1 MTGRHFGV
9 KKMDNV
15 YCKGIVRNM
24 CCSMFP
30 LSIVENASNI
40 CDRN

>member
-1 MTGRHFGV
+1 MTGRHFDV
-9 KKMDNV
+9 KKMYNL
-15 YCKGIVRNM
+15 YCNGIVKNM
-24 CCSMFP
+24 CYRP